1 MDSNMFALLGALQE
15 SGAMVEGA
23 EEGKIEV
30 ELLTSLAQMV
40 RTACASSGKE
50 PREFFENSLSM
61 ARSMMTTLLTN
72 PMMKDLLSSHLEEAG
87 AEVPENIET
96 VVTHMNL
103 TPEHLMGNLVKSAR
117 MGLSDSDL
125 TEEQFEQLSWLIQ
138 TLEVTQLN

>member
-40 RTACASSGKE
+40 RAACASSGKE
-50 PREFFENSLSM
+50 PRQFFENSLSM

-96 VVTHMNL
+96 VVSHMNL

-138 TLEVTQLN
+138 TLDVTQLN